1 MKTRLLFSVVAMST
15 MVAGFQETAV
25 SQTARGT
32 KSQSADIQQLNEGKI
47 AAADWKKVGFASPQ
61 DTAQTF
67 MWAMRERDF
76 DTIKQ
81 CFHNPEKMDDPCSD
95 KESIDRAGAAAK
107 GHKVLALKRVDQA
120 TVELKFIVEGW
131 GETPMVHRLKKTEA
145 GWKLDGDSSTYDA
158 DW

>member
-1 MKTRLLFSVVAMST
+1 MKPRLLFGVVAMST
-15 MVAGFQETAV
+15 IVAGFHETAV
-25 SQTARGT
+25 SQTPSGT

-81 CFHNPEKMDDPCSD
+81 CFHNPESIDPCSD
-95 KESIDRAGAAAK
+95 KEDLDRARAAAT
-107 GHKVLALKRVDQA
+107 GHKVLALRRIDPTTVD
-120 TVELKFIVEGW
+120 LKFRVEGW
-131 GETPMVHRLKKTEA
+131 GETPLVHRLKKTDA
-145 GWKLDGDSSTYDA
+145 GWKLDGDSSTHDA